1 MPDPILADSNK
12 VLTAS
17 PDDASALAERLANG
31 ELLVVGLCADWCG
44 TCKEFRPA
52 FDRIAAAMPCATF
65 VWLDVEDDSALAGDI
80 DIENFPSLAVFRNG
94 QTMHYGV
101 TDPLQGVVARLLGA
115 LFENDRVATGI
126 PPEVAALPDLLAR
139 HVARASEP

>member
-1 MPDPILADSNK
+1 MPDPILADSNR

-17 PDDASALAERLANG
+17 PDDAHELAERLANC

-52 FDRIAAAMPCATF
+52 FERVAAAMPGATF
-65 VWLDVEDDSALAGDI
+65 VWLDIEDDSALAGEI

-94 QTMHYGV
+94 KAMHYGV
-101 TDPLQGVVARLLGA
+101 TDPVQGVVVRLLGA
-115 LFENDRVATGI
+115 LFENDRIAAGV
-126 PPEVAALPDLLAR
+126 PREVAALPGRLER
-139 HVARASEP
+139 HVARAA